1 MKFDIENKILIIF
14 ISIVLLIIVFLGS
27 ASYINSYKLLINGYK
42 KNTQEKL
49 LILDNYIEDLEK
61 SSIDKI
67 TIEKKVIEFL
77 ELGTDKAYI
86 IKSDNIIYSKG
97 KDINGKEILEIF
109 SEDIDGN
116 LEGVVDK
123 KEGSYVYKHYPK
135 EEFTIVYAIK
145 KDYLYDDLISLQKNL
160 LLITIISLI
169 FSVQVIIF
177 TAYNLSK
184 PLKKLAISC
193 KRISKGAY
201 EEKTDIK
208 RNDEIGILSDSFNEM
223 VDNIRIYT
231 KKIEDVKEFN
241 EDILRNI
248 PMGIMTIDN
257 DFNIRSINETGMKT
271 IKEEQ
276 TKSLKDF
283 ILAQMADTIKK
294 NSKISNMYEIKQLD
308 GTENFFEVTTNL
320 MAESSSVS
328 GICIFSDVTERKEIE
343 DRIERLNRLSSFGRV
358 AAGLA
363 HEIRNPLT
371 GMKGGIYV
379 IKKRLEKEG
388 NKKYDELLKVVLEEI
403 ERINILV
410 TELLNFTKKRHPVL
424 EEVNIEEALEKVEYL
439 VGEELKQKNIRLHSN
454 IDINE
459 NVSEDTTVSSVIIFN
474 KDQLE
479 QILLNLIYNAISAI
493 ERNGDINIHCSIEC
507 DCYDIKYVFSVKD
520 NGSGIDKEDLPK
532 IFDPFF
538 TKRAKG
544 TGLGLSVVQKIVEE
558 NNGEISVKSILGKGT
573 VFTLTFIRKVM

>member
-27 ASYINSYKLLINGYK
+27 ASYINSYRLLINGYK

-49 LILDNYIEDLEK
+49 QILDNYIEDLERG
-61 SSIDKI
+61 SIDKI
-67 TIEKKVIEFL
+67 IIEKKVKDFL

-97 KDINGKEILEIF
+97 SDIYGKEILELF
-109 SEDIDGN
+109 SENIKGKS
-116 LEGVVDK
+116 EGVIDK
-123 KEGSYVYKHYPK
+123 KEGSYVYKLYPE
-135 EEFTIVYAIK
+135 EEFTIIYAIN
-145 KDYLYDDLISLQKNL
+145 KDYLNDDLMSLQKNL

-184 PLKKLAISC
+184 PLKKLAASC

-248 PMGIMTIDN
+248 PLGIMTVDN
-257 DFNIRSINETGMKT
+257 NFNIKSLNETGIKT
-271 IKEEQ
+271 LKEV
-276 TKSLKDF
+276 TLKDF
-283 ILAQMADTIKK
+283 ILTQMAETIKV
-294 NSKISNMYEIKQLD
+294 NSKISNMYEIKQSD
-308 GTENFFEVTTNL
+308 GTEKFYEVTTNL
-320 MAESSSVS
+320 MTESSSLS
-328 GICIFSDVTERKEIE
+328 AISIFSDVTERKEIE
-343 DRIERLNRLSSFGRV
+343 SRMERLNRLTSFGRI

-410 TELLNFTKKRHPVL
+410 TELLDFTKKRHPVL
-424 EEVNIEEALEKVEYL
+424 QDVNIEEALEKVEYL
-439 VGEELKQKNIRLHSN
+439 ISEELKQKNIRLHTH

-459 NVSEDTTVSSVIIFN
+459 DVLEDAAISHFIKFN

-479 QILLNLIYNAISAI
+479 QILLNLAYNAISAI
-493 ERNGDINIHCSIEC
+493 GSNGDINIHCSIQC
-507 DCYDIKYVFSVKD
+507 DCNNIKYIFSVKD
-520 NGSGIDKEDLPK
+520 NGSGIEKEDLPK

-544 TGLGLSVVQKIVEE
+544 TGLGLAVVQKIVED
-558 NNGEISVKSILGKGT
+558 NNGEINVNSILGKGT
-573 VFTLTFIRKVM
+573 VFILTFFRKVI